1 MDQKKQHLG
10 QKQRDVFKWMSPLN
24 PWARHVKNQKSR
36 AVGTGTWLLEDP
48 KFLGAGKTIITSNVI
63 DNLEIQI
70 AQHMGLAYIYCDYR
84 DQKEQTTENILGAIL
99 KQLLALLAEIPEAVW
114 RLYEERVR
122 HGKPLSLTDAAD
134 LLRITS
140 AQFTTT
146 YICLD
151 ALDELKDLQGLLQS
165 LRDRASSLK
174 IFITGRP
181 QVRETIQQ
189 YFKEAQ
195 IISIKAHESDIRLYI
210 ENVIG
215 GPDDKEPEAMDD
227 ELRRAILKR
236 VVDSA
241 EGIFLLPTLQMRS
254 ILQAITI
261 RDREDALK
269 TLPSNISEAF
279 AGTMSRIEQ
288 QPKALSE
295 QAAKIIAWVYLAERP
310 LTVDELLCSLAV
322 RDGDTVFDGRGMPIK
337 KTLLNSCH
345 GLTTIDTE
353 TSTIRLVHYSLEEY
367 LHQQQQVFGLTKAQ
381 WHSKI
386 ARTCLTVL
394 NIPSTRAGD
403 DLDQNS
409 SAITCLSYAAKQ
421 WGHHLRKSEQLGVPD
436 VPMKLA
442 IKYLDTRF
450 GKSYESF
457 HLLCQAMYTFANSE
471 DIQDE
476 VFPVHVVAFF
486 GIPQLMSVLIRRQD
500 VNVDARDFQNK
511 TPLLLAAR
519 YGRQAVVKLLLGTG
533 KVEVDS
539 RDDENL
545 TPLSWGAMKGHEA
558 VVKLLLGTGGVEVD
572 SRDDQNQTPLSWAAR
587 NGHEA
592 V

>member
-1 MDQKKQHLG
+1 MLLRRSRSRQ
-10 QKQRDVFKWMSPLN
+10 N
-24 PWARHVKNQKSR
+24 NYHVGR
-36 AVGTGTWLLEDP
+36 
-48 KFLGAGKTIITSNVI
+48 KFLSFAKDTDNLNRSNVI

-84 DQKEQTTENILGAIL
+84 DQKEQTTENIFGAIL

-241 EGIFLLPTLQMRS
+241 EGMLVTMDMPGSTLAPM
-254 ILQAITI
+254 
-261 RDREDALK
+261 
-269 TLPSNISEAF
+269 
-279 AGTMSRIEQ
+279 
-288 QPKALSE
+288 
-295 QAAKIIAWVYLAERP
+295 
-310 LTVDELLCSLAV
+310 
-322 RDGDTVFDGRGMPIK
+322 
-337 KTLLNSCH
+337 
-345 GLTTIDTE
+345 LTTD
-353 TSTIRLVHYSLEEY
+353 
-367 LHQQQQVFGLTKAQ
+367 
-381 WHSKI
+381 
-386 ARTCLTVL
+386 
-394 NIPSTRAGD
+394 
-403 DLDQNS
+403 
-409 SAITCLSYAAKQ
+409 
-421 WGHHLRKSEQLGVPD
+421 
-436 VPMKLA
+436 
-442 IKYLDTRF
+442 
-450 GKSYESF
+450 
-457 HLLCQAMYTFANSE
+457 
-471 DIQDE
+471 
-476 VFPVHVVAFF
+476 
-486 GIPQLMSVLIRRQD
+486 
-500 VNVDARDFQNK
+500 
-511 TPLLLAAR
+511 
-519 YGRQAVVKLLLGTG
+519 
-533 KVEVDS
+533 
-539 RDDENL
+539 
-545 TPLSWGAMKGHEA
+545 
-558 VVKLLLGTGGVEVD
+558 
-572 SRDDQNQTPLSWAAR
+572 
-587 NGHEA
+587 
-592 V
+592 